1 MKKVWAT
8 IGLLALLIGCSEKEM
23 DNEPKFTVKEAIKNN
38 VVIQN
43 LSDKEHEIMS
53 GETKAEHLVPMF
65 AFLDDV
71 KANKE
76 STLQI
81 TVFPKSGEPTTSE
94 LHFIS
99 EDKTV
104 FTNNNKTFAMPTGEI
119 ECMSIRDSNRNFT
132 VDGCN
137 GEYSSV
143 FVFPFGSREYNLAK
157 VEYKKKSK
165 N

>member
-1 MKKVWAT
+1 MK
-8 IGLLALLIGCSEKEM
+8 
-23 DNEPKFTVKEAIKNN
+23 DAINKNH

-43 LSDKEHEIMS
+43 LSEKEHELMT
-53 GETKAEHLVPMF
+53 GATKAEHLVPMF

-99 EDKTV
+99 KDKTI
-104 FTNNNKTFAMPTGEI
+104 FTNNNKTFAMPIGEI
-119 ECMSIRDSNRNFT
+119 ECMNIMDSNRNLA

-137 GEYSSV
+137 GEYSNV
-143 FVFPFGSREYNLAK
+143 LVIPFGSREYNLAK
-157 VEYKKKSK
+157 VEYKKISNK
-165 N
+165 